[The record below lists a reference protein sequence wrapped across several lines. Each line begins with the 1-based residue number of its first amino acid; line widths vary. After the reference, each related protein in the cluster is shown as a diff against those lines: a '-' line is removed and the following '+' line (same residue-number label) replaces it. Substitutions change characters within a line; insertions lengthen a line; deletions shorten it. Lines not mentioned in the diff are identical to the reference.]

1 MISQILQEARQL
13 QNELSAWRR
22 ELHQM
27 PEIGMQLPRTASFV
41 KKKLSEM
48 GIECREYPSF
58 SCVTAVIGT
67 GSRCFLLRS
76 DMDALPMQEESGE
89 PFASHNGFMHACGH
103 DLHTSILLGAAKIL
117 KHHESELS
125 GQVKLLFQSGEET
138 FEGARTAVSAG
149 ILENPHVDAAFAMH
163 VSSITPVNTIIYGP
177 APMASVYGFRF
188 TLTGKGA
195 HGSMPQLGIDPI
207 NTGVHIYLALQELIS
222 REVSPTDEAAL
233 TIGRFEAGKVGN
245 VIPERAVLE
254 GTLRTFKPELRAG
267 LIKRI
272 HDAAECTARAYRTGI
287 SLDVMS
293 DVPAVICDEKL
304 NGEITASVSSV
315 DSSVRLLPVYHV
327 MGSEDFAFI
336 SEKVPSSYFCIGAG
350 LPDRAQWVGHHNPKV
365 RFSEECLSLGAA
377 VYAKSAMDWLKN
389 HA

>member
-1 MISQILQEARQL
+1 M
-13 QNELSAWRR
+13 
-22 ELHQM
+22 
-27 PEIGMQLPRTASFV
+27 
-41 KKKLSEM
+41 
-48 GIECREYPSF
+48 
-58 SCVTAVIGT
+58 
-67 GSRCFLLRS
+67 
-76 DMDALPMQEESGE
+76 
-89 PFASHNGFMHACGH
+89 
-103 DLHTSILLGAAKIL
+103 
-117 KHHESELS
+117 
-125 GQVKLLFQSGEET
+125 
-138 FEGARTAVSAG
+138 
-149 ILENPHVDAAFAMH
+149 
-163 VSSITPVNTIIYGP
+163 
-177 APMASVYGFRF
+177 
-188 TLTGKGA
+188 
-195 HGSMPQLGIDPI
+195 
-207 NTGVHIYLALQELIS
+207 
-222 REVSPTDEAAL
+222 
-233 TIGRFEAGKVGN
+233 
-245 VIPERAVLE
+245 IPERAVLE
-254 GTLRTFKPELRAG
+254 GTLRTFKPELRAS

-336 SEKVPSSYFCIGAG
+336 TEKVPSSYFCIGAG